1 MNKLELFKLLRK
13 NIKLSEKRSPIF
25 EQNKWAKVVVYF
37 LAFLFIVYL
46 IMYGCIIGGTA
57 DGEPGAMIA
66 AMVIILP
73 IDFLLRF
80 IFQTTPAM
88 MAKPYILMPI
98 SRYSVIETFLVSS
111 HFSGYNFLWLGMFI
125 PYSIILFF
133 SGGFW
138 ATIYV
143 LILSMLLIILNS
155 QIYLFFRTLI
165 NRSPLWFIPAACFY
179 ALPYIPLLFIKP
191 VSKAFEKVWTALQ
204 TAGTEWWMLP
214 LVLLLIAGM
223 FMVNRYFQ
231 FKYVYEEIS
240 KKTEKD
246 LKKVSQFKFFNRFG
260 LVGEYLKIELKSNI
274 RNRTMKSRCILSLVM
289 VAFFSA
295 IIAYTSIYDNVIMKN
310 FWLLYCFAL
319 YSMTSLIKIMGQEG
333 NYIDLLMTQR
343 ENILALLKAKFW
355 FYCCVLVIPFVIL
368 LPAVFTGKFTILML
382 LAYMFLVGGCM
393 HFIIFQ
399 LAVYNKQTLPLQLKV
414 TGKGNY
420 ENGIQIGIEMAIMLV
435 PGIVLG
441 LGYLTVG
448 LTVTYIFMC
457 VIGLAF
463 ILTSNL
469 WLRNIYNRMM
479 KRRYENI
486 AGFHDTRG

>member
-1 MNKLELFKLLRK
+1 MNKIQLFKLLRH
-13 NIKLSEKRSPIF
+13 NIKVSEKRSPVF
-25 EQNKWAKVVVYF
+25 EQNKWAKVLIYF
-37 LAFLFIVYL
+37 LAAMFVIYL
-46 IMYGCIIGGTA
+46 IMYGSIIGYAA
-57 DGEPGAMIA
+57 DGEPGTMIA
-66 AMVIILP
+66 AMLIILP

-80 IFQTTPAM
+80 IFQSTPAM

-98 SRYSVIETFLVSS
+98 SRYSVIECFLVSS

-143 LILSMLLIILNS
+143 LIISLLLIILNS
-155 QIYLFFRTLI
+155 QIYLFFRTLV
-165 NRSPLWFIPAACFY
+165 NRSPLWLIAAAAFY
-179 ALPYIPLLFIKP
+179 ALPFAPLLFIRP
-191 VSKAFEKVWTALQ
+191 VSKGIEKIADALQ
-204 TAGTEWWMLP
+204 TAGTAWWMLP
-214 LVLLLIAGM
+214 LVLLLIVGV
-223 FMVNRYFQ
+223 FFVNRHFQ
-231 FKYVYEEIS
+231 FRYVYEEIS
-240 KKTEKD
+240 KKTEKA
-246 LKKVSQFKFFNRFG
+246 LKKVSQFTFFNRFG

-295 IIAYTSIYDNVIMKN
+295 LIAYTSIYDNPIMKN

-319 YSMTSLIKIMGQEG
+319 YSMKSLIKIMGQEG
-333 NYIDLLMTQR
+333 NYIDLLMTQK

-355 FYCCVLVIPFVIL
+355 FYCCILVVPFVIL
-368 LPAVFTGKFTILML
+368 LPAVFTGKFTLLML
-382 LAYMFLVGGCM
+382 FAYMFLVGGCM

-420 ENGIQIGIEMAIMLV
+420 ENGIQIGIEFGIMFAPAI
-435 PGIVLG
+435 ILG

-448 LTVTYIFMC
+448 LTATYIFMC
-457 VIGLAF
+457 VLGLGF
-463 ILTSNL
+463 IVTSNI
-469 WLRNIYNRMM
+469 WLHNIYNRMM

-486 AGFHDTRG
+486 EGFHATRV